1 MHKILM
7 KRLNLVVLI
16 IFALVLS
23 SLACNFSFRQPT
35 SSEFEQE
42 IPLQGDNNPEI
53 FGGELSQDPGFQV
66 VPSLQITEGELAD
79 LMQKEINQR
88 IGTQISDLQVSLRSG
103 QIQILGDLATQ
114 GISAPVKVGI
124 DVDIDPVG
132 RPSLNIIS
140 SSIGP
145 FPVPGDLIAEV
156 EVLINEAFKEKVHS
170 LAPNLHI
177 ENIVIENG
185 IMAIYGR
192 TN

>member
-1 MHKILM
+1 M
-7 KRLNLVVLI
+7 KRMNLMVLI

-23 SLACNFSFRQPT
+23 SLACNLSFRQSA
-35 SSEFEQE
+35 SSEIEQE
-42 IPLQGDNNPEI
+42 IPLQGDNNPQI
-53 FGGELSQDPGFQV
+53 YAGEPSQDPGFMES
-66 VPSLQITEGELAD
+66 PPLQITEGQLAD

-88 IGTQISDLQVSLRSG
+88 IGTQISDLQVYLRSG
-103 QIQILGDLATQ
+103 HIQVLGDLATQ
-114 GISAPVKVGI
+114 GISAPVKVAI

-132 RPSLNIIS
+132 RPNLNIIS

-156 EVLINEAFKEKVHS
+156 EVLINEAFKEKVYS

-177 ENIVIENG
+177 DNIVIENG

-192 TN
+192 AN

>member
-1 MHKILM
+1 M

-23 SLACNFSFRQPT
+23 SLACNLSFRQPA

-42 IPLQGDNNPEI
+42 IPLQGDINPEI
-53 FGGELSQDPGFQV
+53 DGGEPRQDPGFQE
-66 VPSLQITEGELAD
+66 VPSLQITEGQLAD

-88 IGTQISDLQVSLRSG
+88 IGIQISDLQVFLRSG
-103 QIQILGDLATQ
+103 QIQILGDLDTQ
-114 GISAPVKVGI
+114 GISAPVEVDI

-132 RPSLNIIS
+132 RPNLNIIS

-145 FPVPGDLIAEV
+145 FPVPGDLITEV
-156 EVLINEAFKEKVHS
+156 EVLINEAFKEKIHS

-192 TN
+192 AN